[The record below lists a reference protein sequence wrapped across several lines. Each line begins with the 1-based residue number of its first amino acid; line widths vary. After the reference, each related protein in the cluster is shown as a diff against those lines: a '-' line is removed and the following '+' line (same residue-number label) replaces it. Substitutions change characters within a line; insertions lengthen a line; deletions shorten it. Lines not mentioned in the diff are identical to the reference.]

1 MPFVQMKW
9 PVLVKLLLTIG
20 IWTSVGLWESN
31 AETPQWPTDVWP
43 TSTPEA
49 QGIDSKLLA
58 DMLDEIGG
66 LKSQIESVT
75 VIRNGHMV
83 LDAYFQPFQ
92 KGRKH
97 HIFSCTK
104 SVMSALI
111 GIAIQQG
118 HIASVQT
125 PVIEFFP
132 QRRVANLDTQK
143 QALTLE
149 HLLTMT
155 TGLDCRDSYRHQWV
169 GLSAMLDSPDWTQHV
184 LDLSMIEQPG
194 QRFEYCNGAS
204 FLLAAILE
212 HATGMNTLEYAR
224 KHLFGPLG
232 IKDVSWGTSSR
243 GINVGYAKMWLQ
255 PHDMAKI
262 GLLYLNN
269 GKWDGRQIVPAN
281 WVAQSTQAQVQVP
294 AGIFSHYGYQWWVDS
309 NGIYSAL
316 GSRGQYIMV
325 APTHHL
331 VAVFTGD
338 LPGSNISEPRRYLKS
353 NVIAAIAS
361 NSPLPENP
369 QQQAR
374 ITNLITKY
382 GKPPI
387 GGYVWTTPDNGVA
400 QNGLFMRIAAPALQ
414 ILYPKGSRKEA
425 KQDKT
430 QIMRMKSP
438 DATSFSGTILDIP
451 EGVPLSEIGPKTYVA
466 LLATVGRNM
475 RVLSNEPLILS
486 DGSNAYLT
494 TIKWKFRGIP
504 LRTAV
509 VSAFKSGKL
518 VLFDAHVFS
527 DLSAA
532 IKIVSSLTFKKTR

>member
-1 MPFVQMKW
+1 MKL
-9 PVLVKLLLTIG
+9 PVLVKLLLAIG
-20 IWTSVGLWESN
+20 IWTSVGPWESN
-31 AETPQWPTDVWP
+31 AETPLWPTDVWP
-43 TSTPEA
+43 ISTPES
-49 QGIDSKLLA
+49 QGMDSRLLA

-66 LKSQIESVT
+66 LKSRVESVT
-75 VIRNGHMV
+75 IIRNGHMV

-97 HIFSCTK
+97 HIFSSTK

-111 GIAIQQG
+111 GIAIHQG
-118 HIASVQT
+118 HIPSVRT
-125 PVIEFFP
+125 PVIDFFP
-132 QRRVANLDTQK
+132 QRRVANLDTRK
-143 QALTLE
+143 TTLNLE

-155 TGLDCRDSYRHQWV
+155 TGLDCRDSYQYQWV
-169 GLSAMLDSPDWTQHV
+169 GLSAMWDSPDWTQHV
-184 LDLSMIEQPG
+184 LNLSMKEQPG

-212 HATGMNTLEYAR
+212 NATGMNTLEYAR

-232 IKDVSWGTSSR
+232 IKDVSWGTSPR

-269 GKWDGRQIVPAN
+269 GKWDDRQIVPAN
-281 WVAQSTQAQVQVP
+281 WVAQSTKAQVQVRE
-294 AGIFSHYGYQWWVDS
+294 GIFSHYGYQWWVDS

-325 APTHHL
+325 APKHHL
-331 VAVFTGD
+331 VVVFTGD
-338 LPGSNISEPRRYLKS
+338 LPGSNIANPRRYLKS

-361 NSPLPENP
+361 NRTLPENP
-369 QQQAR
+369 PQQAR

-382 GKPPI
+382 GKPSI

-400 QNGLFMRIAAPALQ
+400 QNGLFTRIATPALQ
-414 ILYPKGSRKEA
+414 IHYPTGSRKEA
-425 KQDKT
+425 KQDKA

-438 DATSFSGTILDIP
+438 DGTYFGGAILDIP
-451 EGVPLSEIGPKTYVA
+451 EGVPLSEIGPKTHVA
-466 LLATVGRNM
+466 LLTTVGRNI

-494 TIKWKFRGIP
+494 TIKWNFRGVP
-504 LRTAV
+504 LRSAV

-518 VLFDAHVFS
+518 VVFDADVFN